1 MQRGG
6 VQIKTQYTEEDA
18 LAYFMLNSTV
28 RIFSIDSTDG
38 IILTLTLNDGIESSY
53 STIRQ
58 CVVEDVRRMILK
70 LVIITP
76 NEVVFSINDKTKRY
90 QELDITEFENEVA
103 FQQQLFD
110 STHNLDIV
118 EGQEMMDYSEA
129 VCPCIIHS
137 AVYGNNYD
145 NGDDVDDESEH
156 LSYLNKLKE
165 LLRDKT
171 SYYNDRAR
179 LSHRNTI
186 NKIFSTLD
194 IETSFQTETNEIAK
208 EKVNKLG
215 FIFMEFAEGY
225 EQLSELIKSSDAA
238 VRRNCRLISLLELS
252 RVHDSNIIHNDLHE
266 ANILINYKK
275 KRGMIIDF
283 GRSKY
288 TNSRNI
294 TIRNEW
300 KPKLGANS
308 LSFLLYDAFFEIMHY
323 EQRQDFDKICAKN
336 TSNGKKYFYLFV
348 SYHWIKDILDMFEV
362 WSFDNNCKISFQE
375 KTNTDQYTH
384 YSNLLSI
391 LIRERNE
398 NARLLECQPVL
409 PTRSR
414 RSISNLLS
422 IRKVSPKP
430 LVDEPDSD
438 DEIETAIVGPEVG
451 PEVAIDGESPPLDVM
466 GISDLKGT
474 PNKPPP
480 PPQKKWY
487 SISELTRIKGSP
499 DERVIYPPQQP
510 KKEWFGFLKK
520 LGRGGLKKNQNS
532 HKKHKP
538 TTHKKQK
545 RNKTKK
551 HNKTKRNKT
560 RRKQY
565 KPKI

>member
-6 VQIKTQYTEEDA
+6 VQIKTQYTEDA

-118 EGQEMMDYSEA
+118 EGQEMMDYSES

-137 AVYGNNYD
+137 AVYGKNYD
-145 NGDDVDDESEH
+145 NGDVAPDKLPEH
-156 LSYLNKLKE
+156 LTKLNELKE
-165 LLRDKT
+165 LLRDKIE
-171 SYYNDRAR
+171 YKNEKGRR
-179 LSHRNTI
+179 IHQITI
-186 NKIFSTLD
+186 EQIFKTL
-194 IETSFQTETNEIAK
+194 ETSFKNNKTGEITK
-208 EKVNKLG
+208 NVKLG

-225 EQLSELIKSSDAA
+225 QPLFEIMSSPGDGVDTEECKLIA
-238 VRRNCRLISLLELS
+238 LLELS
-252 RVHDSNIIHNDLHE
+252 RVHDSDIVHNDLHE
-266 ANILINYKK
+266 RNILINYEK

-283 GRSKY
+283 GRSIY
-288 TNSRNI
+288 TEPTNI
-294 TIRNEW
+294 TRRNVW
-300 KPKLGANS
+300 KNDLGANS

-323 EQRQDFDKICAKN
+323 EQRRDFDKICAKN
-336 TSNGKKYFYLFV
+336 TSNGNKYFYLYK
-348 SYHWIKDILDMFEV
+348 SYHWIKNILEEFGV
-362 WSFDNNCKISFQE
+362 LSFDDNCKISFNKIENQ
-375 KTNTDQYTH
+375 H
-384 YSNLLSI
+384 YSHYSTRLSNLI
-391 LIRERNE
+391 IERNE
-398 NARLLECQPVL
+398 NSRLLECRPVL

-414 RSISNLLS
+414 KGVANLLS
-422 IRKVSPKP
+422 IRKASPP
-430 LVDEPDSD
+430 VDEPDSD
-438 DEIETAIVGPEVG
+438 DEIETANVLPEVALEVVPEVALEVV
-451 PEVAIDGESPPLDVM
+451 PEVAIDDESDNVMDESAPLNVM
-466 GISDLKGT
+466 GIPGLKGT
-474 PNKPPP
+474 PVNP
-480 PPQKKWY
+480 
-487 SISELTRIKGSP
+487 S
-499 DERVIYPPQQP
+499 PPQQP
-510 KKEWFGFLKK
+510 KKKWFGFLKT
-520 LGRGGLKKNQNS
+520 LGRGGFKKNQNS